1 MLRSRIAAAA
11 TACALGAAVVVSAAV
26 AGTAAPVTRTV
37 TLDGMTFNGK
47 ANSKLA
53 AHVGDTLR
61 FVWAPSNSIAHNIM
75 MSKAPT
81 GFKKVSES
89 TLAAHHAPF
98 LVKLTRKGVYQFY
111 CVPHRPLGM
120 VITVTVS

>member
-1 MLRSRIAAAA
+1 MLRSRIAAAV
-11 TACALGAAVVVSAAV
+11 TACALGAAVVASAAI
-26 AGTAAPVTRTV
+26 ASQAAPVTRTV
-37 TLDGMTFNGK
+37 TLNGFTFNGK
-47 ANSKLA
+47 PNSKLA

-61 FVWAPSNSIAHNIM
+61 FVWAPSNSVAHNIM
-75 MSKAPT
+75 RSTAPA
-81 GFKKVSES
+81 GFKKLSEP
-89 TLAAHHAPF
+89 TLAAHHKPF

>member
-1 MLRSRIAAAA
+1 MLRSRIAAAV
-11 TACALGAAVVVSAAV
+11 TACALGAAVIASAAV
-26 AGTAAPVTRTV
+26 ASPAAVTRTV
-37 TLDGMTFNGK
+37 TLNGFTFNGK
-47 ANSKLA
+47 PNSKLA